1 MKRSIKVLALVMTA
15 VILCLTLASCGNSL
29 SGTYTMEVLGTGTEL
44 EFKGKKVIM
53 TAKVAGAEVGD
64 PVEGKYSIK
73 DDKITFEF
81 ESDDKDAKEYSGTF
95 DFEKGDDYIK
105 IGTLGKFTKK
115 DK

>member
-1 MKRSIKVLALVMTA
+1 MKKSIKVLALVMTA
-15 VILCLTLASCGNSL
+15 VLLCLTLASCGKTL
-29 SGTYTMEVLGTGTEL
+29 SGTYTMEIVGSGAEF
-44 EFKGKKVIM
+44 EFKGNKVTI
-53 TAKVAGAEVGD
+53 TTKVAGAVVGD

-81 ESDDKDAKEYSGTF
+81 DGDDKNAKTYGGTF

-105 IGTLGKFTKK
+105 IGTLGKLTKK